1 MQDLEKP
8 ILFFDGECGLC
19 QGSVRL
25 LASIDCH
32 KRLFF
37 APLQG
42 LTAQRY
48 VSAELRTSLNT
59 VVFKPAGSHSN
70 KTQSDAI
77 LSALKACHRC
87 ARVGAYGMES
97 IPKKWRDA
105 AYNWIAEK
113 RHTLGPE
120 LCSQQPSKFVS
131 RQLP

>member
-25 LASIDCH
+25 LAAIDCQ
-32 KRLFF
+32 KRLYF

-48 VSAELRTSLNT
+48 VSAELRASLNT
-59 VVFKPAGSHSN
+59 IVFKPAGSHSN

-77 LSALKACHRC
+77 LSALKACHCC
-87 ARVGAYGMES
+87 ARVGAYGIEKV
-97 IPKKWRDA
+97 PKKWRDA
-105 AYNWIAEK
+105 GYNWIAYK
-113 RHTLGPE
+113 RHALSRQ
-120 LCSQQPSKFVS
+120 LCIVHSSKITS